1 MAKKPHKATEQR
13 TIEEA
18 LRLLPDK
25 ERHART
31 VLERLKQMV
40 PIPAGAF
47 ILDVGSAQGSTLIA
61 LARQQYKAVGVE
73 PWAEAREVA
82 AQLAA
87 GQGVQIEVADGVAE
101 ALPFAPETFRVVLAE
116 SVLEHVLDAAAA
128 MAEACR
134 VLEPGGI
141 FWFSS
146 ASSLSPRQDEIAGFP
161 CFGWYPDRLKRRI
174 MAWAK
179 VHKPHLVGHTQTPAI
194 NWFTPWKAR
203 RMLRTAGFRRVYDR
217 WDLRQPSEGGRL
229 HALLLRVIR
238 LSPVTKCMADVLVGG
253 CAYAAV
259 K

>member
-18 LRLLPDK
+18 LRLLPEK
-25 ERHART
+25 ERNART

-47 ILDVGSAQGSTLIA
+47 ILDIG
-61 LARQQYKAVGVE
+61 
-73 PWAEAREVA
+73 A
-82 AQLAA
+82 AQ
-87 GQGVQIEVADGVAE
+87 
-101 ALPFAPETFRVVLAE
+101 
-116 SVLEHVLDAAAA
+116 
-128 MAEACR
+128 
-134 VLEPGGI
+134 
-141 FWFSS
+141 
-146 ASSLSPRQDEIAGFP
+146 
-161 CFGWYPDRLKRRI
+161 
-174 MAWAK
+174 
-179 VHKPHLVGHTQTPAI
+179 
-194 NWFTPWKAR
+194 PWKAR